1 MTAFAADVKWL
12 DADPVAE
19 GSRTQ
24 GDSRLG
30 HDLKIRSM
38 VAVAGE
44 LLPFVWPMRNFIHHN
59 PLSGLEHLP
68 FEEAIA
74 RATDLF
80 HARGYLR
87 RADYQ
92 GLMHEGK
99 IDPDAIEE
107 LVGELLR
114 DRFDDQGV
122 TSDWD
127 QGLDLRRVLFTLMT
141 QMDQPSAGNA
151 YPSTDAILA
160 QLRPFLD

>member
-1 MTAFAADVKWL
+1 MTAFEVDVKWP

-19 GSRTQ
+19 GLGTQ
-24 GDSRLG
+24 SDSRLG

-44 LLPFVWPMRNFIHHN
+44 FLPFVWPMRNFIHHN
-59 PLSGLEHLP
+59 PLHGLEHLP
-68 FEEAIA
+68 FEKAIA
-74 RATDLF
+74 RASDLF

-87 RADYQ
+87 RTDYQ

-99 IDPDAIEE
+99 IDPDAIDE
-107 LVGELLR
+107 LAGEFLR
-114 DRFDDQGV
+114 DRFPDRGF
-122 TSDWD
+122 TTDWD

-151 YPSTDAILA
+151 YPSTDAILS

>member
-1 MTAFAADVKWL
+1 
-12 DADPVAE
+12 
-19 GSRTQ
+19 
-24 GDSRLG
+24 
-30 HDLKIRSM
+30 M

-44 LLPFVWPMRNFIHHN
+44 LMPFVWPMRNFIHHN

-74 RATDLF
+74 RAADLF

-87 RADYQ
+87 RTDYQ

-99 IDPDAIEE
+99 IDPDVIEG
-107 LVGELLR
+107 LVGEFLR
-114 DRFDDQGV
+114 DRSADQGV
-122 TSDWD
+122 TPDWG

-160 QLRPFLD
+160 QLRPLLD